1 MIQVTTLQFLKA
13 IKKNNNREWFE
24 KNRPKYENAK
34 EDYLQFVTEVLDGI
48 KKTDQSLQFLEPKQ
62 CVFRIHRDARFSKNK
77 DPYKTNFGAS
87 FSKGAKKIDTAG
99 YYFHL
104 EPGACFIGGGFW
116 FPMAPELNKIR
127 QEMDYCFK
135 EFKSIINA
143 KKFKNNYGVL
153 NETDKLVRPP
163 KGYEPNNPAIE
174 YLKLKNF
181 TATMEI
187 TDADV
192 LNKNLVK
199 KVISSFEAL
208 SPLVHFL
215 NKAIV

>member
-1 MIQVTTLQFLKA
+1 MIQATTLQFLKA

-24 KNRPKYENAK
+24 NNRPKYENAK
-34 EDYLQFVTEVLDGI
+34 QDYLQFVTEVLNGI
-48 KKTDQSLQFLEPKQ
+48 KKSDPSLQFLEPKQ

-87 FSKGAKKIDTAG
+87 FSRGAKKIDTAG

-127 QEMDYCFK
+127 QEMDYGLK
-135 EFKSIINA
+135 EFKSIINE
-143 KKFKNNYGVL
+143 KKFKATYGGI

-163 KGYEPNNPAIE
+163 KGYEAENPAIE

-181 TATMEI
+181 TATMEMS
-187 TDADV
+187 DSDV
-192 LNKNLVK
+192 LNKNLIK
-199 KVISSFEAL
+199 KVISSFEIL
-208 SPLVHFL
+208 SPWF
-215 NKAIV
+215 IF

>member
-1 MIQVTTLQFLKA
+1 M
-13 IKKNNNREWFE
+13 
-24 KNRPKYENAK
+24 
-34 EDYLQFVTEVLDGI
+34 
-48 KKTDQSLQFLEPKQ
+48 
-62 CVFRIHRDARFSKNK
+62 
-77 DPYKTNFGAS
+77 
-87 FSKGAKKIDTAG
+87 
-99 YYFHL
+99 
-104 EPGACFIGGGFW
+104 
-116 FPMAPELNKIR
+116 
-127 QEMDYCFK
+127 
-135 EFKSIINA
+135 
-143 KKFKNNYGVL
+143 